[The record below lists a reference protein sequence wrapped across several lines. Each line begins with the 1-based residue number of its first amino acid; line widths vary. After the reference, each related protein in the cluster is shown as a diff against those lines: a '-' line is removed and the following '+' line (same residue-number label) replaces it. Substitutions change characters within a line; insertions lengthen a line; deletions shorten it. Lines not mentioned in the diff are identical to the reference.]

1 MGANEPLAKRV
12 WKSKA
17 FIITFA
23 IFAFLGVYGAITSL
37 LEHYNLFKLVLE
49 FIVSLIIALILGLIA
64 YGIASLISRGK
75 KRE

>member
-1 MGANEPLAKRV
+1 MKTDEPLAKRV

-17 FIITFA
+17 FVIIFA
-23 IFAFLGVYGAITSL
+23 IFALLGIYGAITSL

-64 YGIASLISRGK
+64 YGIASLISKGK
-75 KRE
+75 KRG